1 MNVVDKIGVPALLEQ
16 TAEESV
22 ELAHACLKLARKI
35 RGENPTPKT
44 KEELCQNLNEEI
56 ADVRLC
62 IDTMIDELVDIV
74 SVVEIMNVTKY
85 KDQRWK
91 ERLAEKLLNT

>member
-16 TAEESV
+16 TAEESI

-35 RGENPTPKT
+35 RKENPTPKT
-44 KEELCQNLNEEI
+44 KEELCHNLNEEI
-56 ADVRLC
+56 ADVKLC
-62 IDTMIDELVDIV
+62 IDTMIDELVDVV
-74 SVVEIMNVTKY
+74 SIVEIMNVTKY

>member
-44 KEELCQNLNEEI
+44 KEELCHNLNEEI
-56 ADVRLC
+56 ADIRLC
-62 IDTMIDELVDIV
+62 IDTMIDELVDVV
-74 SVVEIMNVTKY
+74 SIVEIMNVTKY

>member
-1 MNVVDKIGVPALLEQ
+1 MNVIDKIGVPALLEQ

-44 KEELCQNLNEEI
+44 KEELCHNLNEEI
-56 ADVRLC
+56 ADIRLC

-74 SVVEIMNVTKY
+74 SVVEIMSVTKY

>member
-16 TAEESV
+16 TAEESI

-35 RGENPTPKT
+35 RKENPTPKT
-44 KEELCQNLNEEI
+44 KEELCHNLNEEI

-62 IDTMIDELVDIV
+62 IDTMIDELVDVV
-74 SVVEIMNVTKY
+74 SIVEIMNVTTY

>member
-1 MNVVDKIGVPALLEQ
+1 MNVIDKIGVPALLEQ

-44 KEELCQNLNEEI
+44 KEELCHNLNEEI
-56 ADVRLC
+56 ADIRLC
-62 IDTMIDELVDIV
+62 IDTMIDELVDVV
-74 SVVEIMNVTKY
+74 SIVEIMNVTKY

>member
-16 TAEESV
+16 TAEESI

-35 RGENPTPKT
+35 RKENPTPKT
-44 KEELCQNLNEEI
+44 KEELCHNLNEEI

-62 IDTMIDELVDIV
+62 IDTMIDELVDVV
-74 SVVEIMNVTKY
+74 SIVEIMNVTKY

>member
-16 TAEESV
+16 TAEESI

-44 KEELCQNLNEEI
+44 KEELCHNLNEEI
-56 ADVRLC
+56 ADIRLC

-74 SVVEIMNVTKY
+74 SVVEIMSVTKY

>member
-62 IDTMIDELVDIV
+62 IDTMIDELVDVV
-74 SVVEIMNVTKY
+74 SIVEIMNVTKY

>member
-35 RGENPTPKT
+35 RKENPTPKT
-44 KEELCQNLNEEI
+44 KEELCHNLNEEI

-62 IDTMIDELVDIV
+62 IDTMIDELVDVV
-74 SVVEIMNVTKY
+74 SIVEIMNVTKY

>member
-1 MNVVDKIGVPALLEQ
+1 MNVIDKIGVPALLEQ

-44 KEELCQNLNEEI
+44 KEELYHNLNEEI
-56 ADVRLC
+56 ADVKLC
-62 IDTMIDELVDIV
+62 IDRMVDELADIV
-74 SVVEIMNVTKY
+74 SVTEIINVTKY

>member
-44 KEELCQNLNEEI
+44 KEELSHNLNEEI

-74 SVVEIMNVTKY
+74 SVMEIMNVTKY

>member
-1 MNVVDKIGVPALLEQ
+1 MNVVDKIGIPALLEQ
-16 TAEESV
+16 TAEESI

-35 RGENPTPKT
+35 RKENPTPKT
-44 KEELCQNLNEEI
+44 KEELCHNLNEEI

-62 IDTMIDELVDIV
+62 IDTMIDELVDVV
-74 SVVEIMNVTKY
+74 SIVEIMNVTKY

>member
-1 MNVVDKIGVPALLEQ
+1 MNVIDKIGVPALLEQ

-35 RGENPTPKT
+35 RKENPTPKT
-44 KEELCQNLNEEI
+44 KEELCHNLNEEI

-62 IDTMIDELVDIV
+62 IDTMIDELVDVV
-74 SVVEIMNVTKY
+74 SIVEIMNVTKY